1 MFRGI
6 LLILGPSYSWLWR
19 IGTFSM
25 CRWRWRSRSY
35 CRFRGLFSINSNL
48 LHLEDTA
55 WYQWNKGI
63 PKAIARAYLTDS
75 IRGSGYTSSTQW
87 YESPKQVTLPP
98 FGITYFFALGH
109 LIVRHGSASG
119 HVSKTCWFQLTKT
132 SANKRF
138 YFCIL
143 KSQCSACADFRRCFC
158 CFSRYQDKSTWAP
171 PATPFPISWT
181 KLQHFFELCK

>member
-6 LLILGPSYSWLWR
+6 LSILGPSYSWLWR

-55 WYQWNKGI
+55 CYQWNKSI

-109 LIVRHGSASG
+109 LIVRHGSASDIQDG
-119 HVSKTCWFQLTKT
+119 KTISK
-132 SANKRF
+132 ANSKKKEF
-138 YFCIL
+138 LIKIL
-143 KSQCSACADFRRCFC
+143 FLLLINRLFI
-158 CFSRYQDKSTWAP
+158 P
-171 PATPFPISWT
+171 
-181 KLQHFFELCK
+181 